1 MEDFVNTSFNMML
14 QDLKNVTSNTF
25 SGVQVTDQNQQNQP
39 LPSELQ
45 GLQSAESLSVNEIT
59 PLVPQNLTGGGSSVY

>member
-14 QDLKNVTSNTF
+14 QDLKNVTSNIF

-45 GLQSAESLSVNEIT
+45 GPQSAESLSVNEIT
-59 PLVPQNLTGGGSSVY
+59 PLVSQNLTGGGSSVY

>member
-1 MEDFVNTSFNMML
+1 MEDFVNTSFNMIL

-45 GLQSAESLSVNEIT
+45 DPQSAESLSVNEIT

>member
-25 SGVQVTDQNQQNQP
+25 SGVQVAEQNQSP
-39 LPSELQ
+39 PSEPEES
-45 GLQSAESLSVNEIT
+45 QSVESLSVNGIT
-59 PLVPQNLTGGGSSVY
+59 PYTGGGSSV